1 MANNVNLT
9 QEELDR
15 LFATKSPSVKSER
28 DIIQDQIRD
37 KFQSRITQ
45 AQIDEIMGK
54 GDTQNAR
61 DEQDEFSV
69 AISQDELDKLFK
81 K

>member
-28 DIIQDQIRD
+28 EILQDQIHN
-37 KFQSRITQ
+37 KFQNRFTQ

-54 GDTQNAR
+54 GDTKNPKN
-61 DEQDEFSV
+61 EEYTG
-69 AISQDELDKLFK
+69 AISQEELDRLFK